1 MSRILVASAKC
12 RWLGVKVPRVS
23 KEEKQR
29 QQSPAGSVPDATHW
43 HEVIDVPNTLKHK
56 VGGAGISAD
65 LLRDAE
71 VAVAGMQDDYE
82 IRLAREID
90 QFDADFEAMRSAGA
104 FDPNRLFTL
113 AHELR
118 GEAGSYGY
126 PLISRAADVLC
137 KLLEKRTAL
146 APADVDIVEAHT
158 RAFRTILDRRIKGH
172 GGPAGE
178 RLIDRLEAIV
188 SNAIG

>member
-1 MSRILVASAKC
+1 MEVST
-12 RWLGVKVPRVS
+12 VS
-23 KEEKQR
+23 KEDNQR
-29 QQSPAGSVPDATHW
+29 QQPPPGSTPDASHW
-43 HEVIDVPNTLKHK
+43 HEVIEIPNTLKDK

-71 VAVAGMQDDYE
+71 VAVAGLQDDYE
-82 IRLAREID
+82 TRLQQEID
-90 QFDADFEAMRSAGA
+90 HFSADFEAMRGAGA
-104 FDPNRLFTL
+104 FDPKRLFAL

-146 APADVDIVEAHT
+146 APTDVDIVEAHL
-158 RAFRTILDRRIKGH
+158 RAFRTVLDRRIKGH

>member
-1 MSRILVASAKC
+1 M
-12 RWLGVKVPRVS
+12 PTVS
-23 KEEKQR
+23 EEKKQR
-29 QQSPAGSVPDATHW
+29 QEPPAEPTPDAPDW
-43 HEVIDVPNTLKHK
+43 HEVIEIPNTLKQK
-56 VGGAGISAD
+56 VGGVGISAD

-71 VAVAGMQDDYE
+71 VAVAGLQGDYE
-82 IRLAREID
+82 DRLAQEID
-90 QFDADFEAMRSAGA
+90 QFDNDFSAMRRAGDV
-104 FDPNRLFTL
+104 DPKRLFAR

-137 KLLEKRTAL
+137 KLLEKRAAL
-146 APADVDIVEAHT
+146 APTDIDIVEAHM
-158 RAFRTILDRRIKGH
+158 RAFRTVLDRRIKGH